1 MNKFA
6 TITVCLLTFLLSAP
20 ALAQKTAGEHLDDT
34 TITASVKYA
43 LLENSES
50 DGANINVETSKGV
63 VQLAGF
69 VESEKA
75 KSIAMKIAKD
85 VSGVVAVS
93 NRMRVFDK
101 KRSAG
106 QKLDDSVL
114 ESKVKLKLAGNKA
127 TDAGKINVE
136 VRLGLVEL
144 SGFVNSYEDRNI
156 AVTFVSDINGVK
168 EVINA
173 IDITH

>member
-1 MNKFA
+1 MHKLS

-34 TITASVKYA
+34 TITASVKFA
-43 LLENSES
+43 LLENSVS
-50 DGANINVETSKGV
+50 DGSNISVETSKGV

-75 KSIAMKIAKD
+75 KSIAEKIAKD
-85 VSGVVAVS
+85 VNGVVAVS
-93 NRMRVFDK
+93 NRMRVFNK

-106 QKLDDSVL
+106 QKLDDTVL
-114 ESKVKLKLAGNKA
+114 ESKVKLKLAENEA

-136 VRLGLVEL
+136 VRLGLVQR
-144 SGFVNSYEDRNI
+144 SGFVNSYQDRDI
-156 AVTFVSDINGVK
+156 AVTFVSGIDGVK
-168 EVINA
+168 EVINS
-173 IDITH
+173 IDITR

>member
-6 TITVCLLTFLLSAP
+6 TMTVCLLTFLLGAP

-34 TITASVKYA
+34 TITGKVKYA

-50 DGANINVETSKGV
+50 DGTNISVETSKGV

-75 KSIAMKIAKD
+75 KSIAVKIAKD

-114 ESKVKLKLAGNKA
+114 ESKVKIKLAENKT

-136 VRLGLVEL
+136 VRLGQVEL
-144 SGFVNSYEDRNI
+144 SGFVNSYEDRDT
-156 AVTFVSDINGVK
+156 AVEFVSGIDGVK
-168 EVINA
+168 GVVNA
-173 IDITH
+173 IDITR